1 MIRRLCLLISLC
13 ALICTGAF
21 AQVSYI
27 ESVQEITAGNY
38 AGIGARQ
45 MAMGGTGIMAID
57 GTALF
62 HNPANLSRVPR
73 IEFMFGL
80 SNQKYKDNSSVR
92 PDQLLV
98 DTLTGFTQMN
108 QGYRFDG
115 FTPLSGTA
123 EDNKS
128 NTRISNAI
136 LTIPYP
142 TYRGSLVIGLGVARV
157 ADFDRVFSFAH
168 LDRSVDGDISASG
181 EEFQSG
187 SLYQWSGGFGMELSP
202 RVAVGAS
209 VSLYTGTNNYDF
221 AYKLDSIGYL
231 YFQSDK
237 YITDKY
243 LGVGAKIGMSMQV
256 NYYFAFG
263 ITVESPSIMDISED
277 YSQRYTEVD
286 DGIAQPDY
294 IEGGSVNYNL
304 KRPFVFSLGAQIEK
318 NNALLEGNAS
328 YTDWSQM
335 SYSDN
340 PGMEQENKYIKTF
353 YRDVLRYSIGAEYVI
368 PSLSLSI
375 RGGLFSDPLPFKD
388 QFINNNRNGY
398 SLGLGVL
405 IDQVLTID
413 LAYVH
418 GSYSRNSNL
427 LYGFDS
433 IEDPNNPGQFRG
445 YDHYLVMDEDISYN
459 RIYLTA
465 ASRF

>member
-1 MIRRLCLLISLC
+1 MTRRLCLLIFIFI
-13 ALICTGAF
+13 LISSGVF
-21 AQVSYI
+21 AQTSYI

-80 SNQKYKDNSSVR
+80 SNQKYKDNSTVR
-92 PDQLLV
+92 RDQLLV
-98 DTLTGFTQMN
+98 DTLTNFTMIN
-108 QGYRFDG
+108 KGYRFEG

-123 EDNKS
+123 EDDKS

-157 ADFDRVFSFAH
+157 ADFDRVFSFSH
-168 LDRSVDGDISASG
+168 LDRSIDGDISASG

-187 SLYQWSGGFGMELSP
+187 SLYQWSGGFGIELSP

-231 YFQSDK
+231 YFQSDQ

-263 ITVESPSIMDISED
+263 ITVESPTITDISED
-277 YSQRYTEVD
+277 YSIRSVTAINN
-286 DGIAQPDY
+286 IAEPMDIY
-294 IEGGSVNYNL
+294 GGSINYNL
-304 KRPFVFSLGAQIEK
+304 KKPFVFSFGAQIEK
-318 NNALLEGNAS
+318 NNALLEANAS

-335 SYSDN
+335 TYSDN
-340 PGMEQENKYIKTF
+340 PDMEQENKYIKSY

-368 PSLSLSI
+368 PSLSLSL
-375 RGGLFSDPLPFKD
+375 RGGLFRDPLPFKD
-388 QFINNNRNGY
+388 QFINDNRNGY

-418 GSYSRNSNL
+418 GSYSRNSNFW
-427 LYGFDS
+427 YGSAS
-433 IEDPNNPGQFRG
+433 IDNRG
-445 YDHYLVMDEDISYN
+445 YDHYLVIDEDITYN